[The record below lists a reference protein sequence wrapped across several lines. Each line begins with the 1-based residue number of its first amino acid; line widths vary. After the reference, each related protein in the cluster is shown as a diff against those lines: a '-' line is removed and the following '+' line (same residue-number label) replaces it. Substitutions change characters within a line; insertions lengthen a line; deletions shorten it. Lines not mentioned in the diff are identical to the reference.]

1 MITKARFATVV
12 VVVALALVGCGGK
25 TPPEQT
31 ARPASPAPKQP
42 VIPVPVLKVGEPFA
56 ADLLGDGR
64 ATVTVVATEVSTVRR
79 ADDPSAPQGRVQLVV
94 TVKILLDKAGEP
106 IMGGP
111 RNFIFRDAK
120 STLHPARTNRAA
132 FPPELAVANF
142 TTAGQHTD
150 GKIVF
155 DLPPD
160 LVTGGQIQLITGQLV
175 HAIWSV

>member
-1 MITKARFATVV
+1 MIAKARFAAA
-12 VVVALALVGCGGK
+12 VAVLGLVLAGCGGT

-31 ARPASPAPKQP
+31 ARPASSASKQP
-42 VIPVPVLKVGEPFA
+42 VIPVPVLKIGEPFA

-64 ATVTVVATEVSTVRR
+64 ATVAVVTTEISTVRR
-79 ADDPSAPQGRVQLVV
+79 ADDPSAPEGRVQLVA
-94 TVKILLDKAGEP
+94 TVKIMLDKAGKP

-132 FPPELAVANF
+132 FPPELVAVNF
-142 TTAGQHTD
+142 TAAGQHAG

-155 DLPPD
+155 DVPPD
-160 LVTGGQIQLITGQLV
+160 LVAGGQIQLVTGQLV
-175 HAIWSV
+175 HAVWSV